1 MAKNIMLCCDGTG
14 NECGKNNTNVA
25 KIFLLWRKKINR
37 KNKYSKKMLSQI
49 TMNEVEFVD

>member
-14 NECGKNNTNVA
+14 NECGKNNTMWLKFFA
-25 KIFLLWRKKINR
+25 LAQ
-37 KNKYSKKMLSQI
+37 KNKPQEQYSKKMLSQI